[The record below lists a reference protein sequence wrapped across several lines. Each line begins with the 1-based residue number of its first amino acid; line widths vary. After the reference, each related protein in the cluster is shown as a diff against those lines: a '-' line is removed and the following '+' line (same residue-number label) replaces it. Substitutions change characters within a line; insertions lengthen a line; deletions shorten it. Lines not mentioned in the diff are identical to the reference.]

1 MALDPEIVVDAS
13 SALAF
18 LLREPGW
25 QDAPRHFSRGIM
37 LSINYAEVVQR
48 ARRYGGNGD
57 LCEPI
62 LRGKGLTFID
72 TDMATAHAAGEL
84 ELTTRGQGISLADR
98 FCIALAMRR
107 KCPLL
112 TTDRAWKE
120 LGLPVDL
127 RMLR

>member
-1 MALDPEIVVDAS
+1 LDPEIVIDAS

-25 QDAPRHFSRGIM
+25 RNAPQYFARGIM
-37 LSINYAEVVQR
+37 LSVNYAEVVQR

-57 LCEPI
+57 LCEPA
-62 LRGKGLTFID
+62 LRGQGLAFVD
-72 TDMATAHAAGEL
+72 ADMATAHAAGEL
-84 ELTTRGQGISLADR
+84 EAVTRGRGVSLADR
-98 FCIALAMRR
+98 FCLAFAMQRN
-107 KCPLL
+107 CPVL
-112 TTDRAWKE
+112 TTDRPWKE

>member
-1 MALDPEIVVDAS
+1 MDPEIVIDAS

-25 QDAPRHFSRGIM
+25 QDASQYFRRGIM
-37 LSINYAEVVQR
+37 LSVNYAEVVQR

-57 LCEPI
+57 LCEPV
-62 LRGKGLTFID
+62 LRAEGLAFVD

-84 ELTTRGQGISLADR
+84 EAVTRGRGISLADR
-98 FCIALAMRR
+98 FCLAFAMQRN
-107 KCPLL
+107 CPLL
-112 TTDRAWKE
+112 TTDGPLKE